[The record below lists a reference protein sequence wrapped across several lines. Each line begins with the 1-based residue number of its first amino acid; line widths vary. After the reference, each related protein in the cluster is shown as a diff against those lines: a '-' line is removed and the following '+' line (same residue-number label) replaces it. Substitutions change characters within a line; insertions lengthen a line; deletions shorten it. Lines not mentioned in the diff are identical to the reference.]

1 MKTILKNAML
11 KSTILKNT
19 VFAVSLS
26 VSTVGLM
33 TVPTLS
39 AQAAVP
45 TNESLLNLVKV
56 TKVVEMMNDMS
67 SDSGI
72 TDQVTQ
78 SMLSSLPN
86 ENLSADQRQRLEEIV
101 SKYSKEMTNNGDRE
115 SVNQQVIQVYMD
127 TAKQHFDQTEVDAQI
142 AFYSSKAGQSI
153 INKQPAM
160 MKDYMT
166 KVMPI
171 VMEATMEKVQDIMPR
186 MAADIKALKLEE

>member
-1 MKTILKNAML
+1 MRTLF
-11 KSTILKNT
+11 KSAILKNT

-26 VSTVGLM
+26 ISAVSLM
-33 TVPTLS
+33 AVPTLS
-39 AQAAVP
+39 VQAAVP
-45 TNESLLNLVKV
+45 TDASLLKLIKV

-78 SMLSSLPN
+78 SMLSSLPID
-86 ENLSADQRQRLEEIV
+86 NLSTDQRQRLEGIV
-101 SKYSKEMTNNGDRE
+101 SKYSKEMTDNSDRD
-115 SVNQQVIQVYMD
+115 SVNQQVIKVYME
-127 TAKQHFDQTEVDAQI
+127 TAKQHFDQAEVDAQI
-142 AFYSSKAGQSI
+142 AFYSSEAGQSI

-171 VMEATMEKVQDIMPR
+171 VMESTMEKVQDIMPR
-186 MAADIKALKLEE
+186 MAADIEALKLEE

>member
-1 MKTILKNAML
+1 MKTM
-11 KSTILKNT
+11 LKNT

-26 VSTVGLM
+26 ISAVGLM

-45 TNESLLNLVKV
+45 TNESLLKLVKV

-86 ENLSADQRQRLEEIV
+86 ENLSADQRQRFEEIV
-101 SKYSKEMTNNGDRE
+101 SKYSKEMTNNSDRE

-171 VMEATMEKVQDIMPR
+171 VMESTMEKVQDIMPR
-186 MAADIKALKLEE
+186 MVADIKALKLEE

>member
-1 MKTILKNAML
+1 MRTLF
-11 KSTILKNT
+11 KSAILKNT

-26 VSTVGLM
+26 ISAVSLM
-33 TVPTLS
+33 AVPTLS
-39 AQAAVP
+39 VQAAVP
-45 TNESLLNLVKV
+45 TDASLLKLIKV

-78 SMLSSLPN
+78 SMLSSLPID
-86 ENLSADQRQRLEEIV
+86 NLSTDQRQRLEGIV
-101 SKYSKEMTNNGDRE
+101 SKYSKEMTDNSDRD
-115 SVNQQVIQVYMD
+115 SVNQQVIKVYME
-127 TAKQHFDQTEVDAQI
+127 TAKQHFDQAEVDAQI

-153 INKQPAM
+153 IDKQPAM

-171 VMEATMEKVQDIMPR
+171 VMESTMEKVQDIMPR

>member
-1 MKTILKNAML
+1 MRTLF
-11 KSTILKNT
+11 KSAILKNT

-26 VSTVGLM
+26 ISAVSLM
-33 TVPTLS
+33 AVPTLS
-39 AQAAVP
+39 VQAAVP
-45 TNESLLNLVKV
+45 TDASLLKLIKV

-78 SMLSSLPN
+78 SMLSSLPID
-86 ENLSADQRQRLEEIV
+86 NLSTDQRQRLEGIV
-101 SKYSKEMTNNGDRE
+101 SKYSKEMTDNSDRD
-115 SVNQQVIQVYMD
+115 SVNQQVIKVYME
-127 TAKQHFDQTEVDAQI
+127 TAKQHFDQAEVDAQI

-153 INKQPAM
+153 IDKQPAM

-171 VMEATMEKVQDIMPR
+171 VMDSTMEKVQDIMPR

>member
-1 MKTILKNAML
+1 MRTLL
-11 KSTILKNT
+11 KST

-26 VSTVGLM
+26 ISAVSLM
-33 TVPTLS
+33 AVPMLS
-39 AQAAVP
+39 VQAAVP
-45 TNESLLNLVKV
+45 TEASLLKLIKV

-78 SMLSSLPN
+78 SMLSSLPVD
-86 ENLSADQRQRLEEIV
+86 NLSTDQRQRLEGIV
-101 SKYSKEMTNNGDRE
+101 SKYSKEMTDNSDRD
-115 SVNQQVIQVYMD
+115 SVNQQVIKVYME

-142 AFYSSKAGQSI
+142 AFYSSKTGQSI
-153 INKQPAM
+153 IDKQPDM
-160 MKDYMT
+160 MKDYMA

-171 VMEATMEKVQDIMPR
+171 VMESTMEKVQDIMPR

>member
-19 VFAVSLS
+19 AFAVSLS
-26 VSTVGLM
+26 ISAVGLM

-45 TNESLLNLVKV
+45 TNESLLKLVKV

-86 ENLSADQRQRLEEIV
+86 ENLSADQRQRFEEIV
-101 SKYSKEMTNNGDRE
+101 SKYSKEMTNNSDRE

-127 TAKQHFDQTEVDAQI
+127 TAKQYFDQTEVDAQI

-171 VMEATMEKVQDIMPR
+171 VMESTMEKVQDIMPR
-186 MAADIKALKLEE
+186 MVADIKALKLEE

>member
-1 MKTILKNAML
+1 MRTLF
-11 KSTILKNT
+11 KSAILKNT

-26 VSTVGLM
+26 ISAVSLM
-33 TVPTLS
+33 AVPTLS
-39 AQAAVP
+39 VQAAVP
-45 TNESLLNLVKV
+45 TDASLLKLIKV

-78 SMLSSLPN
+78 SMLSSLPID
-86 ENLSADQRQRLEEIV
+86 NLSADQRQRLEGIV
-101 SKYSKEMTNNGDRE
+101 SKYSKEMTDNSDRDN
-115 SVNQQVIQVYMD
+115 VNQQVIKVYME
-127 TAKQHFDQTEVDAQI
+127 TAKQHFDQAEVDAQI

-171 VMEATMEKVQDIMPR
+171 VMESTMEKVQDIMPR

>member
-1 MKTILKNAML
+1 MRTLF
-11 KSTILKNT
+11 KSAILKNT

-26 VSTVGLM
+26 ISAVSLM
-33 TVPTLS
+33 AVPTLS
-39 AQAAVP
+39 VQAAVP
-45 TNESLLNLVKV
+45 TDASLLKLIKV

-78 SMLSSLPN
+78 SMLSSLPID
-86 ENLSADQRQRLEEIV
+86 NLSTDQRQRLEGIV
-101 SKYSKEMTNNGDRE
+101 SKYSKEMTDNSDRD
-115 SVNQQVIQVYMD
+115 SVNQQVIKVYME
-127 TAKQHFDQTEVDAQI
+127 TAKQHFDQAEVDAQI

-171 VMEATMEKVQDIMPR
+171 VMESTMEKVQDIMPR

>member
-1 MKTILKNAML
+1 MRTLF
-11 KSTILKNT
+11 KSAILKNT

-26 VSTVGLM
+26 ISAVSLM
-33 TVPTLS
+33 AVPTLS
-39 AQAAVP
+39 VQAAVP
-45 TNESLLNLVKV
+45 TDASLLKLIKV

-78 SMLSSLPN
+78 SMLSSLPID
-86 ENLSADQRQRLEEIV
+86 NLSADQRQRLEGIV
-101 SKYSKEMTNNGDRE
+101 SKYSKEMTDNSDRD
-115 SVNQQVIQVYMD
+115 SVNQQVIKVYME
-127 TAKQHFDQTEVDAQI
+127 TAKQHFDQAEVDAQI

-171 VMEATMEKVQDIMPR
+171 VMESTMEKVQDIMPR

>member
-1 MKTILKNAML
+1 MRTLF
-11 KSTILKNT
+11 KSAILKNT

-26 VSTVGLM
+26 ISAVSLM
-33 TVPTLS
+33 AVPTLS
-39 AQAAVP
+39 VQAAVP
-45 TNESLLNLVKV
+45 TDASLLKLIKV

-78 SMLSSLPN
+78 SMLSSLPID
-86 ENLSADQRQRLEEIV
+86 NLSADQRQRLEDIV
-101 SKYSKEMTNNGDRE
+101 SKYSKEMTDNNDRD
-115 SVNQQVIQVYMD
+115 SVNQQVIKVYME
-127 TAKQHFDQTEVDAQI
+127 TAKQHFDQAEVDAQI

-171 VMEATMEKVQDIMPR
+171 VMESTMEKVQDIMPR

>member
-1 MKTILKNAML
+1 MRTLF
-11 KSTILKNT
+11 KSAILKNT

-26 VSTVGLM
+26 ISAVSLM
-33 TVPTLS
+33 AVPTLS
-39 AQAAVP
+39 VQAAVP
-45 TNESLLNLVKV
+45 TDASLLKLIKV
-56 TKVVEMMNDMS
+56 TKVVEMMNEMS

-78 SMLSSLPN
+78 SMLSSLPVD
-86 ENLSADQRQRLEEIV
+86 NLSTDQRQRLEGIV
-101 SKYSKEMTNNGDRE
+101 SKYSKEMTDNSDRD
-115 SVNQQVIQVYMD
+115 SVNQQVIKVYME
-127 TAKQHFDQTEVDAQI
+127 TAKQHFDQAEVDAQI

-171 VMEATMEKVQDIMPR
+171 VMESTMEKVQDIMPR

>member
-1 MKTILKNAML
+1 MRTLF
-11 KSTILKNT
+11 KSAILKNT

-26 VSTVGLM
+26 ISAVSLM
-33 TVPTLS
+33 AVPTLS
-39 AQAAVP
+39 VQAAVP
-45 TNESLLNLVKV
+45 TDASLLKLIKV

-78 SMLSSLPN
+78 SMLSSLPVN
-86 ENLSADQRQRLEEIV
+86 NLSTDQRQRLEGIV
-101 SKYSKEMTNNGDRE
+101 SKYSKEMTDNSDRD
-115 SVNQQVIQVYMD
+115 SVNQQVIKVYME
-127 TAKQHFDQTEVDAQI
+127 TAKQHFDQAEVDAQI

-171 VMEATMEKVQDIMPR
+171 VMESTMEKVQDIMPR

>member
-1 MKTILKNAML
+1 MRTLF
-11 KSTILKNT
+11 KSAILKNT

-26 VSTVGLM
+26 ISAVSLM
-33 TVPTLS
+33 AVPTLS
-39 AQAAVP
+39 VQAAVP
-45 TNESLLNLVKV
+45 TDASLLKLIKV

-78 SMLSSLPN
+78 SMLSSLPID
-86 ENLSADQRQRLEEIV
+86 NLSADQRQRLEGIV
-101 SKYSKEMTNNGDRE
+101 SKYSKEMTDNSDRD
-115 SVNQQVIQVYMD
+115 SVNQQVIKVYME
-127 TAKQHFDQTEVDAQI
+127 TAKQHFDQAEVDAQI

-153 INKQPAM
+153 IDKQPAM

-171 VMEATMEKVQDIMPR
+171 VMESTMEKVQDIMPR

>member
-1 MKTILKNAML
+1 MRTLF
-11 KSTILKNT
+11 KSAILKNT

-26 VSTVGLM
+26 ISAVSLM
-33 TVPTLS
+33 AVPTLS
-39 AQAAVP
+39 VQAAVP
-45 TNESLLNLVKV
+45 TDASLLKLIKV

-78 SMLSSLPN
+78 SMLSSLPID
-86 ENLSADQRQRLEEIV
+86 NLSTDQRQRLEGIV
-101 SKYSKEMTNNGDRE
+101 SKYSKEMTDNSDRD
-115 SVNQQVIQVYMD
+115 SVNQQVIKVYME
-127 TAKQHFDQTEVDAQI
+127 TAKQHFDQAEVDAQI

-153 INKQPAM
+153 IDKQPAM

-171 VMEATMEKVQDIMPR
+171 VMESTMEKVQDIMPR
-186 MAADIKALKLEE
+186 MAADIEALKLEE